1 MVAVF
6 QWCALLQSACVHA
19 NRSLLDCSHYSA
31 VPCWPKCLY
40 SLFTKMSLFTFLART
55 PSKQRHHVLATDES
69 LLSLSTDD
77 HWHRRCRSKKKRGTP
92 VCASRAAWRPRQQ
105 AALLASRDRPHH
117 LARHGERN
125 GVKTPAQPPPGAKR
139 RSPRTKNLPVHTL
152 KWCSE
157 EKKHP

>member
-31 VPCWPKCLY
+31 VPCWP
-40 SLFTKMSLFTFLART
+40 SQVFTKMSLFTFLART

-92 VCASRAAWRPRQQ
+92 VCASRAAWRPCQQ
-105 AALLASRDRPHH
+105 ATLPASRARPHH
-117 LARHGERN
+117 STRHGERN
-125 GVKTPAQPPPGAKR
+125 DVKTPAQPPPGAKR

-157 EKKHP
+157 EKEQP